1 MSARE
6 GKAPGMPISR
16 SLHGSQSSKATH
28 LSESSLAPTC
38 LYQNGTVNASITW
51 QYGTGRYCFWS
62 LRGLAFRTRL
72 PSMAPHEQVECNLV
86 PVPDE
91 RVREYLLAKKVS
103 EIPHGWIKPEVRESW
118 QRCLDANLD
127 PEYLPDVPA
136 MSAGELKDL
145 REQHAKLNEIAR
157 MEVQNLYSQIS
168 GSNFMV
174 AFATDDA
181 VILETVA
188 DPSFRRLA
196 RRSGIVAGSRW
207 EEQLRG
213 TNALGCA
220 AHTQHRSAVHATEHF
235 FQDNC
240 RLTCIAS
247 PVFDHEE
254 RLIGVID
261 ASSDCNSRQIHTV
274 ALIRMAALHIEAEAF
289 RSTLRQH
296 LIIQFHNR
304 REFVHTFEA
313 GLIAL
318 GLDGCIVATNRQARF
333 FLQDLPIVPGRPFEG
348 VFRKSFDRFLAETAA
363 PGSGELTD
371 ERGSTYKLIVSS
383 PPDSRVI
390 IQGGALRPDKKRQ
403 SGAAQPDFVCDDPAV
418 LDAIR
423 IVEGAIPWHVPIF
436 IRGETGCGKE
446 LLARHVHKVSGRT
459 GKFVAV
465 NCTAL
470 PEALI
475 ESEFFGYRDG
485 AFTGGRQ
492 GGSRGLIRDAD
503 KGTLFLDEIGDMAVA
518 LQARL
523 LRFLDQGTVRAIGS
537 SSEEK
542 VDVQLLAATNCDI
555 EEAVGQKRFRPDL
568 LYRIRGVEVSLPPLR
583 ERSDFSLIA
592 RKLLKDLAPE
602 CALAEEAIEILRR
615 QRWPGNFRELK
626 HLLVKILI
634 VADSTLLLPS
644 HVLSVLDGTGK
655 SVLGEDPARKHG
667 LRESKGKMILEAFR
681 RCDGNVV
688 QTAKELAVSRNTVY
702 RQLRKSGL
710 R

>member
-1 MSARE
+1 M
-6 GKAPGMPISR
+6 
-16 SLHGSQSSKATH
+16 
-28 LSESSLAPTC
+28 
-38 LYQNGTVNASITW
+38 AS
-51 QYGTGRYCFWS
+51 
-62 LRGLAFRTRL
+62 
-72 PSMAPHEQVECNLV
+72 PEQVERNLL

-91 RVREYLLAKKVS
+91 RAREYLLAKRVS
-103 EIPHGWIKPEVRESW
+103 EIPTGWIKTEVRESW
-118 QRCLDANLD
+118 QRCLDADLD
-127 PEYLPDVPA
+127 PKTLPDVPA
-136 MSAGELKDL
+136 VSPRELKDV
-145 REQHAKLNEIAR
+145 RDRHAKLNEIAK
-157 MEVQNLYSQIS
+157 MEIHNLYGQIS

-174 AFATDDA
+174 AFATHDA

-188 DPSFRRLA
+188 DPSLLRLA

-207 EEQLRG
+207 EERFRG

-220 AHTQHRSAVHATEHF
+220 AHTQHHSTVHATEHF

-240 RLTCIAS
+240 RLTCVAS

-261 ASSDCNSRQIHTV
+261 ASSDCNSRQVHTV

-289 RSTLRQH
+289 RSTLQRH

-304 REFVHTFEA
+304 QEFVHTLEA

-318 GLDGCIVATNRQARF
+318 SWDGHIVAANRQARF
-333 FLQDLPIVPGRPFEG
+333 FLQDLPIAPGLRFEG
-348 VFRKSFDRFLAETAA
+348 VFRKSFERFLAETAA
-363 PGSGELTD
+363 SGSGELTD
-371 ERGSTYKLIVSS
+371 QRGSTYKVIVSS
-383 PPDSRVI
+383 LPHSRVTV
-390 IQGGALRPDKKRQ
+390 QGAALRPGHKHQ
-403 SGAAQPDFVCDDPAV
+403 TGAQPAFICDDPAV
-418 LDAIR
+418 LDAVR

-492 GGSRGLIRDAD
+492 GGSHGLIRDAD
-503 KGTLFLDEIGDMAVA
+503 KGTLFLDEIGDMAVG

-555 EEAVGQKRFRPDL
+555 EEAVVQKRFRSDL

-592 RKLLKDLAPE
+592 RSLLKDLAPE
-602 CALAEEAIEILRR
+602 CALAEEAIEILRQ

-626 HLLVKILI
+626 HLLVKTLI
-634 VADSTLLLPS
+634 VADSKLLLPS
-644 HVLSVLDGTGK
+644 QVLSVLGGTGS
-655 SVLGEDPARKHG
+655 SVVGPGPTRKHG

-681 RCDGNVV
+681 RCDGNIV

>member
-1 MSARE
+1 
-6 GKAPGMPISR
+6 MPIGR
-16 SLHGSQSSKATH
+16 FLQGSQSCKATD
-28 LSESSLAPTC
+28 LSELSPAIRRV
-38 LYQNGTVNASITW
+38 YRNGTVNSSRGSNKERVLA
-51 QYGTGRYCFWS
+51 QCCVCL
-62 LRGLAFRTRL
+62 LRGLVFGKGL
-72 PSMAPHEQVECNLV
+72 PIMTSPEQLERNLLT
-86 PVPDE
+86 VPDE
-91 RVREYLLAKKVS
+91 RAREYLLAKRVS
-103 EIPHGWIKPEVRESW
+103 EIPSGWIKPEVRESW
-118 QRCLDANLD
+118 QRCLDADLD
-127 PEYLPDVPA
+127 PKALPDVPA
-136 MSAGELKDL
+136 VSPREFKDV
-145 REQHAKLNEIAR
+145 RDRYAKLNEIAK
-157 MEVQNLYSQIS
+157 MEVHNLYAQIS

-181 VILETVA
+181 VIMEAVA
-188 DPSFRRLA
+188 DPSFVGLA

-207 EEQLRG
+207 EERFRG

-220 AHTQHRSAVHATEHF
+220 AYTQHHSTVHATEHF

-240 RLTCIAS
+240 RLTCVAS

-289 RSTLRQH
+289 RSNLQRH

-304 REFVHTFEA
+304 QELVHTLKA

-318 GLDGCIVATNRQARF
+318 SRDGHIVAANRQARF
-333 FLQDLPIVPGRPFEG
+333 FLQDLPIAPGLRFEG
-348 VFRKSFDRFLAETAA
+348 VFRKSFERFLAETAA
-363 PGSGELTD
+363 SGSGELTD
-371 ERGSTYKLIVSS
+371 QRGSTYSVIVSS
-383 PPDSRVI
+383 LPHLRVAV
-390 IQGGALRPDKKRQ
+390 QGAALSPGNKRQ
-403 SGAAQPDFVCDDPAV
+403 TGVAQPAFICDDPAV
-418 LDAIR
+418 MDAVR

-470 PEALI
+470 PETLV
-475 ESEFFGYRDG
+475 ESEFFGYQGG

-503 KGTLFLDEIGDMAVA
+503 KGTLFLDEIGDMAVG

-555 EEAVGQKRFRPDL
+555 EEAVEQKRFRSDL

-583 ERSDFSLIA
+583 ERSDFALIA
-592 RKLLKDLAPE
+592 TSLLKDLAPE
-602 CALAEEAIEILRR
+602 CALAEEAIEILRQ

-644 HVLSVLDGTGK
+644 HVLSVLGGTGK
-655 SVLGEDPARKHG
+655 SVVGEDATRKHG
-667 LRESKGKMILEAFR
+667 LRESKGEMILEAFR

-688 QTAKELAVSRNTVY
+688 KTAKELAVSRNTVY